1 MKADTLYICGDS
13 FCTVDPE
20 YGPCWIDLLIKKLP
34 NIKVINLAI
43 PGASNY
49 LIQLQVKQALEEKCD
64 YLIYHATSSVRQE
77 FSIAE
82 GAHQRDNINRYWRP
96 NDQHNKFVMCNS
108 WLSPN
113 RNAGD
118 LFVDNEN
125 TIRDFFLEYIDFVSQ
140 IEKNYI
146 FINYTLDKISNS
158 NFIKNWIWSPGG
170 FEHPKFNDAT
180 PWDFNNYKHHL
191 SSFNLWD
198 EYDQKLTRPYYHV
211 TNKIIHQ
218 NVCDYYLKMLQ
229 L

>member
-1 MKADTLYICGDS
+1 MKIDTLYICGDS

-20 YGPCWIDLLIKKLP
+20 YGPCWVDLLIEKLP
-34 NIKVINLAI
+34 NIKVVNLAI

-64 YLIYHATSSVRQE
+64 YLIYHATSSIRQE
-77 FSIAE
+77 FSISD
-82 GAHQRDNINRYWRP
+82 GAHQRDSIDRYWSPTDR
-96 NDQHNKFVMCNS
+96 DHKSVMCNS

-113 RNAGD
+113 RYYQYD
-118 LFVDNEN
+118 SNEN
-125 TIRDFFLEYIDFVSQ
+125 TIRDFFLKHIDFVSL

-170 FEHPKFNDAT
+170 FEHPKFNDT
-180 PWDFNNYKHHL
+180 LSWNFDNYKHYQ

-198 EYDQKLTRPYYHV
+198 EYDRNLTRPYYHV

-218 NVCDYYLKMLQ
+218 KVCDSYLKMLQ